1 MDAMGNMVPE
11 NGPLEEIVFGN
22 HDFQV
27 FLFQILAVYIE
38 IFFQKKTSY
47 RVSIMLCCYA
57 IIVHILTLV
66 ASNNNIKIGTSA
78 EVNCN

>member
-27 FLFQILAVYIE
+27 FVFQILAVYIQM
-38 IFFQKKTSY
+38 FFQKKHHTGY
-47 RVSIMLCCYA
+47 L
-57 IIVHILTLV
+57 
-66 ASNNNIKIGTSA
+66 
-78 EVNCN
+78 